1 MRIYTISLRRTIRNI
16 KVITTVMSL
25 VLLSAFI
32 TNLLQN
38 NYRNSDNF
46 AITNANVGRVII
58 IDAGQGGEDPGAIG
72 VDGSYEKDLN
82 LTVATT
88 IGEILTEKG
97 YTVIYTRTEDKMLY
111 SESENIKGMRK
122 LSDLKNRVKIAE
134 EYPGATLISIHM
146 NSFGAAQ
153 YSGLQVYYQASK
165 DNSRTLADAIQNKV
179 RSTLQP
185 ENDRKVKSGE
195 GIYLLENSSLNT
207 VLVECGFLTNPT
219 EAEKLCEKE
228 YQNQLSFA
236 IVCGI
241 IEYIETKTP

>member
-1 MRIYTISLRRTIRNI
+1 MKIYLVNARGFLRAVSFILTLVVSIG
-16 KVITTVMSL
+16 ITVGAL
-25 VLLSAFI
+25 FFVDKAVVSAA
-32 TNLLQN
+32 
-38 NYRNSDNF
+38 S
-46 AITNANVGRVII
+46 TNAVDNSKVVV
-58 IDAGQGGEDPGAIG
+58 IDAGHGGEDSGAVAG
-72 VDGSYEKDLN
+72 NGALEKDLN
-82 LTVATT
+82 LVIAHLMKA
-88 IGEILTEKG
+88 ELEKHG
-97 YTVIYTRTEDKMLY
+97 YTVVMTRTEDKMLY

-153 YSGLQVYYQASK
+153 YSGLQVYYQANK

-185 ENDRKVKSGE
+185 DNERKVKSGE

-207 VLVECGFLTNPT
+207 VLVECGFLTNPQ

>member
-1 MRIYTISLRRTIRNI
+1 MKIKDKISYTAIALFLCVSMLYGVCFIALFRWENDIYVSTSVQTQKRII
-16 KVITTVMSL
+16 V
-25 VLLSAFI
+25 
-32 TNLLQN
+32 
-38 NYRNSDNF
+38 
-46 AITNANVGRVII
+46 
-58 IDAGQGGEDPGAIG
+58 IDAGHGGEDSGAVAG
-72 VDGSYEKDLN
+72 NGALEKDLN
-82 LTVATT
+82 LVIAHLMKA
-88 IGEILTEKG
+88 ELEKQG
-97 YTVIYTRTEDKMLY
+97 YNVVMTRTEDKMLY

-153 YSGLQVYYQASK
+153 YSGLQVYYQANK

-185 ENDRKVKSGE
+185 DNERKVKSGE

-207 VLVECGFLTNPT
+207 VLVECGFLTNPQ